1 MAKNYKVIVQSD
13 HLKDGKR
20 ASREIFKGVS
30 LGSRRHED
38 KTKYNRRQKHRK
50 SHE

>member
-1 MAKNYKVIVQSD
+1 MPKNNKIVIASD
-13 HLKDGKR
+13 HVKDGKR

-30 LGSRRHED
+30 LGSRRHKD
-38 KTKYNRRQKHRK
+38 KTVYNRKQKHRK